1 MLVLHKVGELRQ
13 EWLQHAMETP
23 PSPLRLCGSLAKGCC
38 NGGGLDRGKKERAGM
53 ACTLEDEEM
62 LQLRQGVMTPRSC
75 FFSTKKVLSL
85 TVVLVP
91 TFSACKLLYFFVPS
105 LARHWSACWRV
116 LFEWG
121 SWINIGE
128 NRLFLWKTAKSL
140 RTGFISSLKT
150 DRLDLKKK
158 FKNENKKNRT
168 INQKN
173 WVINRKNRMI
183 N

>member
-1 MLVLHKVGELRQ
+1 MSIVLLSDKNLEVTHAVLCSRPARSNPKPICVSEHLEGRAHAWRSAYSFRNLICLCTPVSLTCMLVLHKVGELRQ

-38 NGGGLDRGKKERAGM
+38 NGGGVDRGKKERAGM

-105 LARHWSACWRV
+105 LARH
-116 LFEWG
+116 
-121 SWINIGE
+121 
-128 NRLFLWKTAKSL
+128 
-140 RTGFISSLKT
+140 
-150 DRLDLKKK
+150 
-158 FKNENKKNRT
+158 
-168 INQKN
+168 
-173 WVINRKNRMI
+173 
-183 N
+183 